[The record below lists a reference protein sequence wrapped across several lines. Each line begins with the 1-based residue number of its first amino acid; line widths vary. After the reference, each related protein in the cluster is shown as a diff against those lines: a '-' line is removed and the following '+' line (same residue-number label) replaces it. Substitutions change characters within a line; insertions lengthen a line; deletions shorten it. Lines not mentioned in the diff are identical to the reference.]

1 MFNFYLHLLTQVF
14 SWLLFCCVTLF
25 VTITI
30 ALDILFESHYK
41 QFKVIFIQK
50 LVITFALVALVLT
63 GCEDKLGG
71 GGSRFDGT
79 NGHVG
84 DTRITRAVRPVVLGE
99 PLNNPFSVEN
109 MQAALDTLRAHD
121 DQLDG
126 CMKSKS
132 VLNAIE
138 ISTTDLYVRFLPQD
152 SAQYRRLMCDS
163 TLTLFDF
170 PLDYEIAQYG
180 DYYKDPTVSGDYT
193 WLYTCVPKDYE
204 HPAGIAYEV
213 LDELFLYENSAYY
226 SEEIIEPNGPS
237 NVKSSYGADM
247 NDALKTIKAIAFF
260 NTGNKYGEPLSTKT
274 HSLQKVRKSVQKKFL
289 WKTWVEYEYYP
300 SGTIS
305 VESYHAMDEKGAT
318 SLNSSLKEVPL
329 KGVKLLLWNWFKFNP
344 TYTDKDGKY
353 ESDMYFDGAPGYYL
367 YFSGQNGTNSWDLDR
382 VMLWGACLWVQ
393 KLNLG
398 EHSNDGYTTTI
409 ASSSDAWA
417 ACVTNNAVY
426 EYMTICDK
434 EGLSRPPAHLQV
446 ALRENRNPGS
456 SSAPLFQNH
465 TNTYT
470 TAVLG
475 GFFTNIFLS
484 GVGGAVATGAYAAFL
499 TALPDVLLAGGN
511 IDYYINNKGYTR
523 YKSLYMYYST
533 VWHELTH
540 ASNLQRVKSEK
551 GKSAASTYWS
561 GLVGT
566 EVGHAIA
573 TGGDSS
579 YGKKGDNNWQQVA
592 LCEGWANYIGTWTM
606 PRKYLSLNN
615 KKTGFPRDYQD
626 MFEQLLLNGCS
637 IHNMEKCL
645 TIKTFSEFKQLLSA
659 EYKSNVVLQDSIN
672 AIVDRYYNN

>member
-41 QFKVIFIQK
+41 QFKVIFMQK

-398 EHSNDGYTTTI
+398 EHSNDGYTATI
-409 ASSSDAWA
+409 TSSSDAWA

-446 ALRENRNPGS
+446 ALRNLSGS

-465 TNTYT
+465 TNTVT
-470 TAVLG
+470 TSVLG
-475 GFFTNIFLS
+475 GFFTSIFFTGGATALATVAYAGFLS
-484 GVGGAVATGAYAAFL
+484 S
-499 TALPDVLLAGGN
+499 LPDILLSAGN
-511 IDYYINNKGYTR
+511 IEDYQTQNGYTPH
-523 YKSLYMYYST
+523 KAFNAYYST
-533 VWHELTH
+533 TWHELTH

-551 GKSAASTYWS
+551 GSGVASTYWAN
-561 GLVGT
+561 LVST
-566 EVGHAIA
+566 EVGNTIA
-573 TGGDSS
+573 GKGP
-579 YGKKGDNNWQQVA
+579 YGSKGDNNWQQVA
-592 LCEGWANYIGTWTM
+592 LCEGWANYIQWKVSSSSLGHNSMRSGYPYTYIYM
-606 PRKYLSLNN
+606 FDSLNSI
-615 KKTGFPRDYQD
+615 
-626 MFEQLLLNGCS
+626 GCS
-637 IHNMEKCL
+637 FSDMEKCL
-645 TIKTFSEFKQLLSA
+645 TSRSITGYRDLL
-659 EYKSNVVLQDSIN
+659 IN
-672 AIVDRYYNN
+672 NYPSLNTKITNITKLYE